1 MHQTRVYLHLGAQE
15 VQIFVVD
22 QQVVQW
28 DEVFVLVDEVI
39 DGQIRYGN
47 TKPENI
53 WTWSRLDV
61 V

>member
-1 MHQTRVYLHLGAQE
+1 MYLHLGAQE